1 MFCAHYYTTTFE
13 RLLEQAA
20 LKVLRV
26 VGSNSAKLRK
36 VSILSFPAVYNLPK
50 CMCAQCLEREVR
62 CWKLAVHENIAAF
75 YGVVYQS
82 NGAPGLVLPWYENG
96 CANKYLREH
105 PSADPIKTVR
115 APS

>member
-1 MFCAHYYTTTFE
+1 M
-13 RLLEQAA
+13 LEQVA
-20 LKVLRV
+20 LKVLRA
-26 VGSNSAKLRK
+26 VGSDSDRLRR
-36 VSILSFPAVYNLPK
+36 VSTLAFLAVYHLPN
-50 CMCAQCLEREVR
+50 CIFAQRLEREVR

-96 CANKYLREH
+96 CADKYLRGH

-115 APS
+115 EPT